1 MPMGKVK
8 LSLSAAGRSAPIQRV
23 AKRQQKECLIVD
35 MQSHYL
41 EMRNSQE
48 ISFSRGSVREL
59 LYAYARPLVPMW
71 DEKELYESV
80 DEFLDGMEL

>member
-1 MPMGKVK
+1 
-8 LSLSAAGRSAPIQRV
+8 
-23 AKRQQKECLIVD
+23 